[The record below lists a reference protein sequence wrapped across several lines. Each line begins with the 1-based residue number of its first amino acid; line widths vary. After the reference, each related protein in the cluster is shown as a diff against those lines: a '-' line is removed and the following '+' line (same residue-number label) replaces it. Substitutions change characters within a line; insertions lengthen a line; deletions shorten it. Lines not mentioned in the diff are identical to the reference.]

1 MTRIAR
7 FLTLEDVPALLRL
20 ESRQWTQVQAA
31 SAYALNARLR
41 AHPDLCVG
49 VFDPRTGEAM
59 ASLFMKPIVHAD
71 VLRARCWGDCAAD
84 GRPHTAGDTNCLFG
98 VSLTSVDPQAVE
110 ALFEFFWPYAL
121 KNNWREIYL
130 GSPAP
135 GLKRAL
141 ACEPTLDVATYVH
154 SRRNGLPRDPQLR
167 YYYQKGFTDIVAVL
181 PDYFPHAESLDYGVL
196 IKGAV
201 PLSRYFVVWKHIPFG
216 AIQALLCQ
224 ITRFER
230 LLAICA
236 KTWLWRKLAW

>member
-7 FLTLEDVPALLRL
+7 FLTLEDVPVLLRL

-31 SAYALNARLR
+31 SACTLYARLL

-49 VFDPRTGEAM
+49 AFDTRTGEAL
-59 ASLFMKPIVHAD
+59 ASLFMRPIGHAD
-71 VLRARCWGDCAAD
+71 ALRARCWEDCAAD
-84 GRPHTAGDTNCLFG
+84 DRPNSADNTNCLFG
-98 VSLTSVDPQAVE
+98 ISLTSVDPRAVE
-110 ALFEFFWPYAL
+110 ALFEFFWPHAL

-130 GSPAP
+130 GSPVP

-141 ACEPTLDVATYVH
+141 ACEPGLDVATYVH
-154 SRRNGLPRDPQLR
+154 SRRNGLPLDPQLR
-167 YYYQKGFTDIVAVL
+167 YYHQKGFTDIVAVL
-181 PDYFPHAESLDYGVL
+181 PDYFPHAASLDYGVL

-201 PLSRYFVVWKHIPFG
+201 PLSRYFVIWKHIPLG
-216 AIQALLCQ
+216 AIQALTCH

-236 KTWLWRKLAW
+236 KSWRSRKLAW